1 MDRSLRPVALGDEG
15 ILALAPPLGIEPE
28 VVGSLEP
35 PAPPYDWRLDLDA
48 TRDDLL
54 AAGDA
59 VDLGIAA
66 GDVPLLLA
74 AQCTVAMTTLPAM
87 ARHHPDAVVLWLDA
101 HGDLNTPD
109 TSGSAFLGGMPLAA
123 AIGAWDSG
131 LATARL
137 DAANVVLCGLRD
149 LDPGEED
156 LIAASALR
164 VADPSPEAVADA
176 VGGRPLFVH
185 LDCDVLSGDVLPA
198 AFPAPGGL
206 LPDDLAAVLRAAGEA
221 CERLVG
227 LEVTAFSPPP
237 ARRDELAATVAACI
251 DDLLEAAR
259 VR

>member
-1 MDRSLRPVALGDEG
+1 MDRTLRPVALGDEG
-15 ILALAPPLGIEPE
+15 ILALARPLGIEPE

-35 PAPPYDWRLDLDA
+35 PVPPYDWRLDLDA

-59 VDLGIAA
+59 VDLGVA
-66 GDVPLLLA
+66 GGHAPLLLA
-74 AQCTVAMTTLPAM
+74 AQCTVAMTTLPAV

-109 TSGSAFLGGMPLAA
+109 TSASGFLGGMPLAA

-131 LATARL
+131 LATGRL
-137 DAANVVLCGLRD
+137 DPANVVLCGLRD
-149 LDPGEED
+149 LDPGEDE
-156 LIAASALR
+156 LIAVTPLR
-164 VADPSPEAVADA
+164 TVEPDAAAAAVA
-176 VGGRPLFVH
+176 GRPLFVH

-206 LPDDLAAVLRAAGEA
+206 QPAELAAVLRAAGEA
-221 CERLVG
+221 CSDLVG

-237 ARRDELAATVAACI
+237 EQRESLAATVAGCI
-251 DDLLEAAR
+251 DELLEGAR